1 MSFIIVFNICVC
13 VIAAVI
19 LLVLLAS
26 SVISRDLK
34 KKGDEKAVQALSKVE
49 RVRSFSYLVFFC
61 VLILMVMVNLI
72 F

>member
-1 MSFIIVFNICVC
+1 MSFIIVCNICVC

-49 RVRSFSYLVFFC
+49 RVRSISYLVFFC